1 MPRILEYFI
10 DLMILGPS
18 GPDLIIGLSDA
29 KPVDNVK
36 WRSLRNLGDYLL
48 RDIGFERPASIVT
61 RRGRISLV
69 HKKTSLLSKAIL
81 AGLFLA
87 LPVSIAHASNRTTI
101 LGYIC
106 ATYESAR
113 QVALE
118 RSWER
123 PESMPADCRTLF
135 TRDPEERFAEISE
148 IIEVLPIGDD
158 RWVEIGK
165 VRRNLVETGYSAGFS
180 EQLLLF

>member
-1 MPRILEYFI
+1 MDISASAQQRFRLG
-10 DLMILGPS
+10 DHARRCLGPLAA
-18 GPDLIIGLSDA
+18 PTEHI
-29 KPVDNVK
+29 
-36 WRSLRNLGDYLL
+36 
-48 RDIGFERPASIVT
+48 
-61 RRGRISLV
+61 V
-69 HKKTSLLSKAIL
+69 HKKISLLSKAIL